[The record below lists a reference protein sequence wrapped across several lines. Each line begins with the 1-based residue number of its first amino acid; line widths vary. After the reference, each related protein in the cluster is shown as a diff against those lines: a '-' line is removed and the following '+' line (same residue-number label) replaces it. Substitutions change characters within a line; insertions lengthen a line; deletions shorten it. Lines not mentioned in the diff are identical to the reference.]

1 MNYEYPYT
9 DFHEIN
15 LDYILKLARE
25 SLGLNL
31 VVEGN
36 KLLLK
41 NNLGET
47 ISNVTI
53 HYADTALNDVDGK
66 PIKSYIFSAGTENNS
81 VIFTKGDGTTTM
93 ITVPY
98 ATKAT
103 NDDTGRNITQ
113 YIVNVNP
120 SEKRLNFTRGDGTTL
135 SFEVPFAQTALGDK
149 NSKDITTYVASIST
163 NGDELVITDGNGIV
177 LSQFK
182 VTYAE
187 KAKNDV
193 DGDAIKSYAKVLQT
207 GERTVKLLSKEGNVL
222 SEITVPFATM
232 AMEDTNGRSLLEDY
246 GATLDVIN
254 NDIAL
259 KSFSGKTLSTITVPF
274 ATVSTDATNAI
285 ERVDVSGNNIAFTT
299 FGGTRYEITSP
310 YSLKATSDESGN
322 KITKNYVAAVEK
334 DSTTGDFVFK
344 AKDGTEIARLVSESE
359 TAKNDT
365 FGNLIANYI
374 KTIVVSDESN
384 YVTVTHGDGTV
395 DTLTINY
402 AQQAWKD
409 TYGNIIGNFYIGFL
423 KCIND
428 ENTGDPVVV
437 AYNGENAE
445 LFRFSVKA
453 NSAKYDDNGNNIY
466 TSYASSL
473 TYSDNTLKLLAKSGD
488 ELSSITIEIPEP
500 ITGYGKSLSLDGQTL
515 TLKDETNIDL
525 SSVELP
531 KPPEPYTLPT
541 ASADTLG
548 GIKVGNNLAISEDG
562 VLNAPTPTPAI
573 TNYGKSLSL
582 DGQTL
587 TLKDETNTDLSSV
600 ELPKPAEPYTLP
612 TASANTLGGIKVGNN
627 LAISEDGTL
636 SASASP
642 EPYTLPIA
650 SANTLG
656 GIKVGNNLAISED
669 GTLSASVSPE
679 PYTLPVASS
688 EVLGGIKVGDNLT
701 ITSDGKLSAP
711 TPTEPYTLPTA
722 SADTL
727 GGIKVGNNLTIDS
740 DGVLNAPAPTPAI
753 TNYGKSLS
761 ISDNTLSLKDETD
774 TILNSVDLPIPDA
787 YTLPKASGTTLG
799 GIKVGNTLQIS
810 SNGILNKNDNFFISL
825 NYDSSTC
832 SYSIKSVDDKPIYK
846 LAETTFRVR
855 VFKDNAII
863 FITDGNVV
871 YINNQ
876 YYVIAN
882 LNLSEIDSPGS
893 SLNSNINGTIVM
905 SVDSGSASI
914 IGSYVYNNT
923 IAFNT
928 FDNASALTKVI
939 KLYKGFTSNTSLLYL
954 FRYNYFNI
962 NINPEDVEH
971 FYTLIKPFQ
980 IDCQDDFNMV
990 YFYYIYQDA
999 INARYLIRDSYNIST
1014 ETYTYKDQSTKIFA

>member
-53 HYADTALNDVDGK
+53 HYADTSLNDVDGK

-274 ATVSTDATNAI
+274 ATLSTDATNAI

-299 FGGTRYEITSP
+299 FGGARYDITSP
-310 YSLKATSDESGN
+310 YSLKANSDASGN
-322 KITKNYVAAVEK
+322 TITKNYVAAVEK

-428 ENTGDPVVV
+428 EKTGDPVVV

-500 ITGYGKSLSLDGQTL
+500 ITD
-515 TLKDETNIDL
+515 
-525 SSVELP
+525 
-531 KPPEPYTLPT
+531 
-541 ASADTLG
+541 
-548 GIKVGNNLAISEDG
+548 
-562 VLNAPTPTPAI
+562 
-573 TNYGKSLSL
+573 YGKSLSL

-600 ELPKPAEPYTLP
+600 ELPTTDLSSIENDITNLQTEQSALDARVENIENTPYNLP
-612 TASANTLGGIKVGNN
+612 IASANTLGGIKVGNN

-642 EPYTLPIA
+642 
-650 SANTLG
+650 
-656 GIKVGNNLAISED
+656 D
-669 GTLSASVSPE
+669 

-740 DGVLNAPAPTPAI
+740 NGALNAPTPTPAI

-761 ISDNTLSLKDETD
+761 ISDKTLSLKDETD
-774 TILNSVDLPIPDA
+774 TILNSVDIPIPDA
-787 YTLPKASGTTLG
+787 YTLPKASAYQLG
-799 GIKVGNTLQIS
+799 GIKVGNNLKIS
-810 SNGILNKNDNFFISL
+810 TTGVLNTDDFVIAL
-825 NYDSSTC
+825 NYDASTY
-832 SYSIKSVDDKPIYK
+832 SYSINSTKKNKKNINVNTTIHIQVYKDDAICF
-846 LAETTFRVR
+846 TTYG
-855 VFKDNAII
+855 NII
-863 FITDGNVV
+863 SANG
-871 YINNQ
+871 Q
-876 YYVIAN
+876 KYVIAN

-893 SLNSNINGTIVM
+893 SNDSNINGTILMWVK
-905 SVDSGSASI
+905 SSSI
-914 IGSYVYNNT
+914 SILGSYVCYNT

-939 KLYKGFTSNTSLLYL
+939 KLYKGFTSNSFLLPL
-954 FRYNYFNI
+954 FKYNYFS
-962 NINPEDVEH
+962 INPANTTGT
-971 FYTLIKPFQ
+971 YTVVKPFEVEYQ
-980 IDCQDDFNMV
+980 EDSDV
-990 YFYYIYQDA
+990 WFYYIYDEG
-999 INARYLIRDSYNIST
+999 NTKYLIRDHYNIST
-1014 ETYTYKDQSTKIFA
+1014 ETYTYKDQSKQIFA

>member
-47 ISNVTI
+47 ISNVTV
-53 HYADTALNDVDGK
+53 HYADTSLNDVDGK

-81 VIFTKGDGTTTM
+81 VIFTKGDGTTTT

-103 NDDTGRNITQ
+103 NDDTGRNITR

-232 AMEDTNGRSLLEDY
+232 AMEDTSGRSLLEDY

-254 NDIAL
+254 NDITL

-285 ERVDVSGNNIAFTT
+285 ERVEVSGNNIAFTT

-310 YSLKATSDESGN
+310 YSLKATSDASGN
-322 KITKNYVAAVEK
+322 TITKNYVAAVEK
-334 DSTTGDFVFK
+334 DSATGDFVFK

-374 KTIVVSDESN
+374 KTIVVSDTSN

-428 ENTGDPVVV
+428 EKTGDPVVV

-473 TYSDNTLKLLAKSGD
+473 TYSANTLKLLAKSGD
-488 ELSSITIEIPEP
+488 ELSSITIDIPEP
-500 ITGYGKSLSLDGQTL
+500 ITGYGKSLSLAGQTL
-515 TLKDETNIDL
+515 TLKDENSADL

-531 KPPEPYTLPT
+531 T
-541 ASADTLG
+541 
-548 GIKVGNNLAISEDG
+548 
-562 VLNAPTPTPAI
+562 
-573 TNYGKSLSL
+573 
-582 DGQTL
+582 
-587 TLKDETNTDLSSV
+587 TDLSAIEDDITRLEYGQNLLDERV
-600 ELPKPAEPYTLP
+600 ETIENTPPYTLP
-612 TASANTLGGIKVGNN
+612 TASANTLGGIKVGDN
-627 LAISEDGTL
+627 LAISADGTL

-669 GTLSASVSPE
+669 GTLSASASPE
-679 PYTLPVASS
+679 PYTLP
-688 EVLGGIKVGDNLT
+688 I
-701 ITSDGKLSAP
+701 
-711 TPTEPYTLPTA
+711 A
-722 SADTL
+722 SADIL
-727 GGIKVGNNLTIDS
+727 GGIKVGNNLAIS
-740 DGVLNAPAPTPAI
+740 EDGVLN
-753 TNYGKSLS
+753 
-761 ISDNTLSLKDETD
+761 TD
-774 TILNSVDLPIPDA
+774 DFVIALD
-787 YTLPKASGTTLG
+787 
-799 GIKVGNTLQIS
+799 
-810 SNGILNKNDNFFISL
+810 
-825 NYDSSTC
+825 YDQSTC
-832 SYSIKSVDDKPIYK
+832 SYSVNSTRSSSK
-846 LAETTFRVR
+846 T
-855 VFKDNAII
+855 
-863 FITDGNVV
+863 
-871 YINNQ
+871 INNNTTIHIQ
-876 YYVIAN
+876 VYKADVLCFTTYGNIIYAKNNIHRVEAN
-882 LNLSEIDSPGS
+882 LNLTAINSSESTAQ
-893 SLNSNINGTIVM
+893 SNINGTIIM
-905 SVDSGSASI
+905 TIGKTGIISIVDH
-914 IGSYVYNNT
+914 YVCENT
-923 IAFNT
+923 IAIST
-928 FDNASALTKVI
+928 AGSLTRLI
-939 KLYKGFTSNTSLLYL
+939 KLYKGFTSNANL
-954 FRYNYFNI
+954 FDLFKYNYFSIMPTNSD
-962 NINPEDVEH
+962 NALHTVV
-971 FYTLIKPFQ
+971 KPFEV
-980 IDCQDDFNMV
+980 IYKADTDDV

-999 INARYLIRDSYNIST
+999 IVESSTRYLNCDCYSVKNG
-1014 ETYTYKDQSTKIFA
+1014 TYTNTWSKQILA

>member
-53 HYADTALNDVDGK
+53 HYADTSLNDVDGK

-193 DGDAIKSYAKVLQT
+193 DGDAIKSYAKVIQT

-310 YSLKATSDESGN
+310 YSLKANSDASGN

-515 TLKDETNIDL
+515 TLKDETNTDL

-562 VLNAPTPTPAI
+562 
-573 TNYGKSLSL
+573 
-582 DGQTL
+582 
-587 TLKDETNTDLSSV
+587 
-600 ELPKPAEPYTLP
+600 
-612 TASANTLGGIKVGNN
+612 
-627 LAISEDGTL
+627 TL
-636 SASASP
+636 SASA
-642 EPYTLPIA
+642 
-650 SANTLG
+650 
-656 GIKVGNNLAISED
+656 
-669 GTLSASVSPE
+669 SPE

-711 TPTEPYTLPTA
+711 TPPEPYTLPTA

-740 DGVLNAPAPTPAI
+740 DGVLNAPTPTPAI

-761 ISDNTLSLKDETD
+761 ISDKTLSLKDETD

-787 YTLPKASGTTLG
+787 YTLPIAGNTKLG
-799 GIKVGNTLQIS
+799 GIKVGTTLQIS
-810 SNGILNKNDNFFISL
+810 SNGILNTNDIFTISL
-825 NYDSSTC
+825 NYDASTC
-832 SYSIKSVDDKPIYK
+832 SYSIRSVDDKTIYK
-846 LAETTFRVR
+846 FTETTFRVR
-855 VFKDNAII
+855 VYKDNVII
-863 FITDGNVV
+863 FVTDGNVV

-893 SLNSNINGTIVM
+893 SSDSNINGTIVM

-914 IGSYVYNNT
+914 MSSYICYNT

-928 FDNASALTKVI
+928 FDNASALTKFI
-939 KLYKGFTSNTSLLYL
+939 KLYKGFTSSTDLLPL
-954 FRYNYFNI
+954 FRYNYFS
-962 NINPEDVEH
+962 INPQDTTTL
-971 FYTLIKPFQ
+971 YTVVKPFEV
-980 IDCQDDFNMV
+980 IYNKGTNDV
-990 YFYYIYQDA
+990 YFYYIYQGA
-999 INARYLIRDSYNIST
+999 IDEGTNRYLKCDYYSVND
-1014 ETYTYKDQSTKIFA
+1014 ETYTNNWSKQILE

>member
-41 NNLGET
+41 NKLGET

-53 HYADTALNDVDGK
+53 HYADTSLNDVDGK
-66 PIKSYIFSAGTENNS
+66 PIKSYILSAGTENNS

-103 NDDTGRNITQ
+103 NDDTGRNITR

-232 AMEDTNGRSLLEDY
+232 AMEDTSGRSLLEDY

-254 NDIAL
+254 NDITL

-285 ERVDVSGNNIAFTT
+285 ERVEVSGNNIAFTT

-310 YSLKATSDESGN
+310 YSLKATSDASGN
-322 KITKNYVAAVEK
+322 TITKNYVAAVEK

-374 KTIVVSDESN
+374 KTIVVSDTSN

-488 ELSSITIEIPEP
+488 ELSSITIDIPDP
-500 ITGYGKSLSLDGQTL
+500 ITGYGKSLSLAGQTL
-515 TLKDETNIDL
+515 TLKDENSADL

-531 KPPEPYTLPT
+531 TTDLSSIEDDITALEYGQNLLDERVETIENTPPYTLPI
-541 ASADTLG
+541 ASAD
-548 GIKVGNNLAISEDG
+548 
-562 VLNAPTPTPAI
+562 
-573 TNYGKSLSL
+573 
-582 DGQTL
+582 
-587 TLKDETNTDLSSV
+587 
-600 ELPKPAEPYTLP
+600 
-612 TASANTLGGIKVGNN
+612 TLGGIKVGNN

-669 GTLSASVSPE
+669 GTLSASASPE
-679 PYTLPVASS
+679 PYTLPTASADT
-688 EVLGGIKVGDNLT
+688 LGGIKVGDNLT

-711 TPTEPYTLPTA
+711 TPT
-722 SADTL
+722 
-727 GGIKVGNNLTIDS
+727 
-740 DGVLNAPAPTPAI
+740 PAI

-761 ISDNTLSLKDETD
+761 ISNKTLSLKDETD
-774 TILNSVDLPIPDA
+774 TILNSVDLPIPNP
-787 YTLPKASGTTLG
+787 YTLPVASASRLG
-799 GIKVGNTLQIS
+799 GIKKGTSLRITNTGVLDTDDFVIALDY
-810 SNGILNKNDNFFISL
+810 NA
-825 NYDSSTC
+825 STKK
-832 SYSIKSVDDKPIYK
+832 YSINSTKSSSKTVNINTTIHIQVYKDDV
-846 LAETTFRVR
+846 LCFTTY
-855 VFKDNAII
+855 
-863 FITDGNVV
+863 GNLISANGQKYVV
-871 YINNQ
+871 
-876 YYVIAN
+876 AN

-893 SLNSNINGTIVM
+893 STHSNIYGTIIMQVSSSSISILNS
-905 SVDSGSASI
+905 
-914 IGSYVYNNT
+914 YVCYNT

-928 FDNASALTKVI
+928 FGNASDLTNVI
-939 KLYKGFTSNTSLLYL
+939 KLYKGFTSSSDLTPL
-954 FRYNYFNI
+954 FKYNYFS
-962 NINPEDVEH
+962 INPSNASGTYYV
-971 FYTLIKPFQ
+971 IKP
-980 IDCQDDFNMV
+980 IEIVSSGNEV
-990 YFYYIYQDA
+990 VFYYIH
-999 INARYLIRDSYNIST
+999 NSLGKEYLKCDSYDVKK
-1014 ETYTYKDQSTKIFA
+1014 ETYTNYWSKQITLTE

>member
-9 DFHEIN
+9 DFHEMN

-53 HYADTALNDVDGK
+53 HYADTSLNDVDGK
-66 PIKSYIFSAGTENNS
+66 PIKSYILSAGTENNS

-103 NDDTGRNITQ
+103 NDDTGRNITR

-232 AMEDTNGRSLLEDY
+232 AMEDTSGRSLLEDY

-285 ERVDVSGNNIAFTT
+285 ERVEVSGNNIAFTT

-310 YSLKATSDESGN
+310 YSLKAASDASGN
-322 KITKNYVAAVEK
+322 TITKNYVAAVEK

-374 KTIVVSDESN
+374 KTIVVSDTSN

-428 ENTGDPVVV
+428 EKTGDPVVV

-488 ELSSITIEIPEP
+488 ELSSVTIDIPEP
-500 ITGYGKSLSLDGQTL
+500 ITGYGKSLSLAGQTL
-515 TLKDETNIDL
+515 TLKDENSADL

-531 KPPEPYTLPT
+531 T
-541 ASADTLG
+541 
-548 GIKVGNNLAISEDG
+548 
-562 VLNAPTPTPAI
+562 
-573 TNYGKSLSL
+573 
-582 DGQTL
+582 
-587 TLKDETNTDLSSV
+587 TDLSSIEDDITSLEYGQNLLDERV
-600 ELPKPAEPYTLP
+600 ETLE
-612 TASANTLGGIKVGNN
+612 NT
-627 LAISEDGTL
+627 
-636 SASASP
+636 P
-642 EPYTLPIA
+642 PYTLPI
-650 SANTLG
+650 
-656 GIKVGNNLAISED
+656 
-669 GTLSASVSPE
+669 
-679 PYTLPVASS
+679 
-688 EVLGGIKVGDNLT
+688 
-701 ITSDGKLSAP
+701 
-711 TPTEPYTLPTA
+711 A

-740 DGVLNAPAPTPAI
+740 DGVLNAPTPTPAI

-761 ISDNTLSLKDETD
+761 ISNKTLSLKDETD
-774 TILNSVDLPIPDA
+774 TVLNSVDLPIPNP
-787 YTLPKASGTTLG
+787 YTLPVASASRLG
-799 GIKVGNTLQIS
+799 GIKKGTSLRITNTGVLDTDDFVIALDY
-810 SNGILNKNDNFFISL
+810 NA
-825 NYDSSTC
+825 STKK
-832 SYSIKSVDDKPIYK
+832 YSINSTKSSSKTVNINTTIHIQVYKDDV
-846 LAETTFRVR
+846 LCFTTY
-855 VFKDNAII
+855 
-863 FITDGNVV
+863 GNLISANGQKYVV
-871 YINNQ
+871 
-876 YYVIAN
+876 AN

-893 SLNSNINGTIVM
+893 STHSNIYGTIIMQVSSSSISILNS
-905 SVDSGSASI
+905 
-914 IGSYVYNNT
+914 YVCYNT

-928 FDNASALTKVI
+928 FGNASDLTNVI
-939 KLYKGFTSNTSLLYL
+939 KLYKGFTSSSDLTPL
-954 FRYNYFNI
+954 FRYNYFS
-962 NINPEDVEH
+962 INPSNASGTYHVV
-971 FYTLIKPFQ
+971 KP
-980 IDCQDDFNMV
+980 IEIVSSGNEV
-990 YFYYIYQDA
+990 VFYYI
-999 INARYLIRDSYNIST
+999 NNSVGKEYLKCDSYDVKK
-1014 ETYTYKDQSTKIFA
+1014 ETYTNYWSKQITLTE